1 MMKALGC
8 AVVSCCV
15 EGCILIPC
23 GWECESE
30 KVVADR
36 KDESGQTEKIIHKK
50 MHLNLSVLTRQITER
65 NHVKSPNKITSN
77 HRTRLCHHRLPD
89 TRTTSVSEK

>member
-1 MMKALGC
+1 MQMKKMMMAFGC
-8 AVVSCCV
+8 AVVSCFV
-15 EGCILIPC
+15 GGCILIPC

-50 MHLNLSVLTRQITER
+50 MHLNLFVLARQITER
-65 NHVKSPNKITSN
+65 NRVKSPNVIDL
-77 HRTRLCHHRLPD
+77 RLQE
-89 TRTTSVSEK
+89 VIKYAA